1 MSSSRSDTQTKAI
14 PSSDDVIAFE
24 LELFERAKNWKR
36 YWAKSIAKYVSGSSV
51 EVGAGIGVNAAY
63 LLNDNVTSLMLL
75 EPDPSLFLNLS
86 NREFPQNVARASKVV
101 QEVEEMFD
109 TVIYIDVLEHIEL
122 DREESTAAYS
132 RMSRGAHLVILA
144 PALPFLY
151 SPFDRAVGHYRRYTK
166 ASLRKAIDPRLE
178 TVSEFYLDSIGLL
191 ASLANRLLLRA
202 AAPSHK
208 QIEVWDR
215 LMVPVSRVIDRLL
228 FYSVG
233 KTVVGVYR
241 KT

>member
-1 MSSSRSDTQTKAI
+1 MSSSRSDTQKKAI
-14 PSSDDVIAFE
+14 HSSDDVIAFE

-36 YWAKSIAKYVSGSSV
+36 YWAKSIAKYVSGSAV

-63 LLNDNVTSLMLL
+63 LLNDNVKSLMLL

-202 AAPSHK
+202 AAPSYK

>member
-1 MSSSRSDTQTKAI
+1 M
-14 PSSDDVIAFE
+14 
-24 LELFERAKNWKR
+24 
-36 YWAKSIAKYVSGSSV
+36 
-51 EVGAGIGVNAAY
+51 
-63 LLNDNVTSLMLL
+63 
-75 EPDPSLFLNLS
+75 
-86 NREFPQNVARASKVV
+86 
-101 QEVEEMFD
+101 QEVREVFD

-122 DREESTAAYS
+122 DREETTAAYS
-132 RMSRGAHLVILA
+132 RMNRGAHLVILA

-178 TVSEFYLDSIGLL
+178 TVSEFYLDSIGLF
-191 ASLANRLLLRA
+191 ASLANRLLLHS
-202 AAPSHK
+202 AAPSRR

-215 LMVPVSRVIDRLL
+215 LMVPISKIMDKLL

-241 KT
+241 KP